1 MNPCALVYVWDQLFM
16 SLWASVDIEVIT
28 KAILYL
34 LRSEFLKAND
44 YDDMRRVFL
53 EAPCKLY
60 TSDIQSAFMVNASDY
75 YNFYLK

>member
-1 MNPCALVYVWDQLFM
+1 M

-34 LRSEFLKAND
+34 LRVQFLKAND

-53 EAPCKLY
+53 EEPCKLY
-60 TSDIQSAFMVNASDY
+60 TSDIQSAFMVLILILFNI
-75 YNFYLK
+75 K